1 MGGAGGARGSPRPRA
16 RLHGHPRPPAR
27 GRRGP
32 PRAGRP
38 CRRAAA
44 ARRGSAGAARG
55 RAPVMLAYDGPN
67 PGGIYTDPVGHWV
80 VVVVAM
86 LATFFVLITVTAYV
100 VFAERVLIGRFQRRP
115 GPNRVGPYGLL
126 QSAVD
131 GVKLLTKESFM
142 PTGGDRF
149 TYLLASAIAVLA
161 ALLTWSVVPFGI
173 WYGFY
178 YWIANVNIGIL
189 VIFAISAMNVY
200 AIMLGGYSSNSKYSL
215 LGGLR
220 SAAQLIS
227 YEMALGLSL
236 VPTFIIVGS
245 LRLVDIANYAVHLGP
260 LQLPLLVITPL
271 GFVIYL
277 ISAVAETN
285 RAPFDLPEA
294 EQELVGGFHTE
305 YSGFKFAMFYLAE
318 YMNIVSV
325 SAVASILFL
334 GGWQGPLLPPV
345 FWFLLKV
352 LLFLFFYIW
361 IRSTL
366 PRLRYDSLMKLGWK
380 LLLPLAIA
388 NVIVTALVVVWTG

>member
-1 MGGAGGARGSPRPRA
+1 
-16 RLHGHPRPPAR
+16 
-27 GRRGP
+27 
-32 PRAGRP
+32 
-38 CRRAAA
+38 
-44 ARRGSAGAARG
+44 
-55 RAPVMLAYDGPN
+55 MLAYNGPN
-67 PGGIYTDPVGHWV
+67 PGGIYTDPIGHWV

-86 LATFFVLITVTAYV
+86 LVTFLILITVTAYV

-142 PTGGDRF
+142 PTGVDRF
-149 TYLLASAIAVLA
+149 TYLLAPAIAVLA
-161 ALLTWSVVPFGI
+161 ALMTWSVVPFAL
-173 WYGFY
+173 WYGGFT

-200 AIMLGGYSSNSKYSL
+200 ALMLGGYSSNSKYSL

-227 YEMALGLSL
+227 YEMSLGLSL

-245 LRLVDIANYAVHLGP
+245 LRLQDIANYAVHVGP
-260 LQLPLLVITPL
+260 LSLPLIFVTPL

-305 YSGFKFAMFYLAE
+305 YSGFKFAMFYIAE
-318 YMNIVSV
+318 YMNIFAVST
-325 SAVASILFL
+325 VASVLFL
-334 GGWQGPLLPPV
+334 GGGQGFFLPPIV
-345 FWFLLKV
+345 WLIIKIS
-352 LLFLFFYIW
+352 LFLFFYIW

-380 LLLPLAIA
+380 VLLPLAIA
-388 NVIVTALVVVWTG
+388 NVIVTAVIVVAIGN